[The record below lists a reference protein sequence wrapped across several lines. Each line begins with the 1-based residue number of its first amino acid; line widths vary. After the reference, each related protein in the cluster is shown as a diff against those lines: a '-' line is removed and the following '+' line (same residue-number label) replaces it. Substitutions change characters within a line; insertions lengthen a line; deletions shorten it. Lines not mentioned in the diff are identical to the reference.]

1 MVMMLDHCCRLG
13 DCHPPPHRTG
23 WGYEYEYD
31 NGRGGRSP
39 PLADTSKCSAER
51 AIQMFNRLRWLR
63 LQVAPEDKPEGRA
76 TVCGTIGPSPPSWRI
91 PTLASGNAATPE
103 FRQTPYRDPA
113 SRGCVTIAVPS
124 GVTALCAGDWAM
136 PREAARPDPLEWI
149 GQHAGGAPPVRG
161 ATSTCN
167 CAEPVT
173 TRCRWAGARRSRL
186 TSLIW
191 MHARRLRHGLAPGK
205 PGPHK

>member
-1 MVMMLDHCCRLG
+1 MRMIMVMMLNIPGVLLLVTITWYWCWFVAAAYVDMPVGRGRPGTAVGSVTATL
-13 DCHPPPHRTG
+13 PPHRTG

-76 TVCGTIGPSPPSWRI
+76 TVCGTIGSSPPSWRM

-113 SRGCVTIAVPS
+113 S
-124 GVTALCAGDWAM
+124 
-136 PREAARPDPLEWI
+136 
-149 GQHAGGAPPVRG
+149 
-161 ATSTCN
+161 
-167 CAEPVT
+167 
-173 TRCRWAGARRSRL
+173 
-186 TSLIW
+186 
-191 MHARRLRHGLAPGK
+191 
-205 PGPHK
+205 

>member
-1 MVMMLDHCCRLG
+1 MMFNMLVDYVWIRAADEDDNGNDARHTGGAATGDDNMVLVLVRRCCLRRHACGEGAAGHCCRLG

-76 TVCGTIGPSPPSWRI
+76 TVCGTIGSSPPSWRM

-103 FRQTPYRDPA
+103 FR
-113 SRGCVTIAVPS
+113 
-124 GVTALCAGDWAM
+124 
-136 PREAARPDPLEWI
+136 
-149 GQHAGGAPPVRG
+149 
-161 ATSTCN
+161 
-167 CAEPVT
+167 
-173 TRCRWAGARRSRL
+173 
-186 TSLIW
+186 
-191 MHARRLRHGLAPGK
+191 
-205 PGPHK
+205 